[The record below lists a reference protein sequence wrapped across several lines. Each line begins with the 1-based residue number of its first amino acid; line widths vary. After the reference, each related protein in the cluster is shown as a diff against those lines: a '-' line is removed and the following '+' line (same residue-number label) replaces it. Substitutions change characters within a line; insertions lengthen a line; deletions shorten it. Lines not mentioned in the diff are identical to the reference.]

1 MDTGHRG
8 GAALPKRTRK
18 FTAIIGMRM
27 NTTEECYHC
36 GRSMKGLVSMSAQ
49 NSLLH
54 HLQQLT
60 EHPNVEPETSIH
72 VEATLTTG
80 KDLTRPL
87 HAIFND
93 GIAIMERK
101 KVIYV
106 PLAGLASL
114 TLHHPGYSK
123 D

>member
-1 MDTGHRG
+1 
-8 GAALPKRTRK
+8 
-18 FTAIIGMRM
+18 
-27 NTTEECYHC
+27 
-36 GRSMKGLVSMSAQ
+36 MSAQ
-49 NSLLH
+49 DSLLH

-72 VEATLTTG
+72 VEATLITG
-80 KDLTRPL
+80 KDLAGPL

-93 GIAIMERK
+93 GIAIIERK

-114 TLHHPGYSK
+114 ALRHPGYSK

>member
-1 MDTGHRG
+1 
-8 GAALPKRTRK
+8 
-18 FTAIIGMRM
+18 
-27 NTTEECYHC
+27 
-36 GRSMKGLVSMSAQ
+36 MSAQ
-49 NSLLH
+49 DSLLN

-60 EHPNVEPETSIH
+60 EHPNVEPGIPTH

-80 KDLTRPL
+80 KDLTGPL

-101 KVIYV
+101 KVIYI

-114 TLHHPGYSK
+114 ALHHPGYSK